1 MAIFAAILAVFLLAL
16 VVYYWRQ
23 FSQEDDDLAREWFVR
38 WTARGVAVPILV
50 WMLMNAG
57 RLPFMPPL
65 TTQIAGLRAGGHY
78 FNALLSQTSLV
89 AVVIVSCW
97 AALTFGWII
106 AGVMKRARNREDL
119 FIALFVWLPAIALI
133 FWIGMSGWGWPGGCV
148 AAVLGL
154 WPFAEYS
161 LSVADFKQPA
171 PAYSGAIGK
180 LKFGKYAEAEKA
192 IVGELE
198 KCESDFDGWMMLA
211 DLYAHQFHD
220 VAEAERTI
228 CELCDDPNTTLPQ
241 VSIALHRL
249 ADWQLKLRGDPVS
262 ARRVL
267 EAICARMP
275 GTHLAT
281 MARVRINQLPA
292 SVDEMN
298 ERLKIRTVQ
307 MPALSEDFNAAKE
320 QPQSNF
326 SPQAA
331 LAEANQLVEKLNA
344 DPKDTPVR
352 EKLARI
358 FAEQLGRF
366 DLGVEQLELLAEMP
380 EQPPEKVAEWLGQIA
395 AWQIRRGGDPEA
407 ARNTLERLVRDFP
420 QSAQAFAA
428 QRRLNLMNRG
438 AKMRKAVSGP
448 QKAKSGGIV

>member
-1 MAIFAAILAVFLLAL
+1 MAIFAAIFAVVLLML
-16 VVYYWRQ
+16 VVFYWRQ
-23 FSQEDDDLAREWFVR
+23 FSQEDDGLTREWMVR
-38 WTARGVAVPILV
+38 WTVRGVAAPILV
-50 WMLMNAG
+50 WMVMNAG

-65 TTQIAGLRAGGHY
+65 TTHIASLRATGHY
-78 FNALLSQTSLV
+78 LDALVAQTSLV

-97 AALTFGWII
+97 AALTFGWFL
-106 AGVMKRARNREDL
+106 AGLIRRARNREDL
-119 FIALFVWLPAIALI
+119 FIAMFVWLPAMVLI
-133 FWIGMSGWGWPGGCV
+133 FWIAMSGWGWPGGCV
-148 AAVLGL
+148 AAVLSL

-180 LKFGKYAEAEKA
+180 IKFGKYAEAEKA

-241 VSIALHRL
+241 ISIALHRL
-249 ADWQLKLRGDPVS
+249 ADWQLKLRGDPES
-262 ARRVL
+262 ARRML

-275 GTHLAT
+275 GTHLAN

-298 ERLKIRTVQ
+298 ERQKIRTVH
-307 MPALSEDFNAAKE
+307 MPALSEDFNAATE
-320 QPQSNF
+320 QPQSPV

-331 LAEANQLVEKLNA
+331 LAAADQLVEKLNA

-352 EKLARI
+352 EKLAHI
-358 FAEQLGRF
+358 FAEQLGRL

-380 EQPPEKVAEWLGQIA
+380 QQPPEKVAEWLGQIA
-395 AWQIRRGGDPEA
+395 AWQIRLGGEA
-407 ARNTLERLVRDFP
+407 GFACKTLERLVREFP
-420 QSAQAFAA
+420 HSAQAFAA
-428 QRRLNLMNRG
+428 QRRLSLLNRE
-438 AKMRKAVSGP
+438 AKIRKSAPAP
-448 QKAKSGGIV
+448 QKAESG